1 MELSILGLRRN
12 PLQDYVCP
20 GCGVT
25 YNTLQAVDLIDP
37 KDGEFH
43 CQICGQILAPLLDG
57 QGAAGD
63 DATRRERK
71 KRMRELQA
79 ISAYLA
85 WCFVSHPLDFVLVVR
100 CLDDFWDCGWVCAG
114 MHRPCVQMC
123 VCVRGEG
130 RRSSLT

>member
-1 MELSILGLRRN
+1 MVGGCRN
-12 PLQDYVCP
+12 PLQEYVCP

-63 DATRRERK
+63 DAARRERK
-71 KRMRELQA
+71 KRMRELQVV
-79 ISAYLA
+79 L
-85 WCFVSHPLDFVLVVR
+85 CFPRLLS
-100 CLDDFWDCGWVCAG
+100 
-114 MHRPCVQMC
+114 
-123 VCVRGEG
+123 
-130 RRSSLT
+130 